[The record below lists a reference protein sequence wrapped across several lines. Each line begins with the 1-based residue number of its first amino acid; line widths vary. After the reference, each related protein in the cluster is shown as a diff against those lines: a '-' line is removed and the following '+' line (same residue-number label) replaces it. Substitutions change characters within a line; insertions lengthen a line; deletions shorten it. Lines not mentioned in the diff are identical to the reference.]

1 MNKIYIYLILSIIV
15 TLFIHSTSVRE
26 GLKGRKKKNKK
37 SDNEDDEPAAPVTAA
52 ATPVTAPVPVTA
64 SAPVTAPATAAPVQ
78 TTAPVTAAT
87 APVTAPVTTMQTT
100 SSATTAPVQTTATT
114 ATPATTENVKSILEN
129 ITPAILASLLKP
141 QVDEIK
147 QTQATIA
154 QTQEAIAQTQADLN
168 KNASKINN
176 QQNKINTDMNKMTSY
191 YKDLSLNMF
200 NQYTMYKTS
209 LANESNLGLSSIK
222 SSVQNAKTS
231 AEEAKKNADNARNY
245 ADKTQSI
252 HRDVFGKTT
261 SAVIKN
267 DLANAYEGF
276 SSKEGLGSIYDY
288 STANNNQNA
297 FELQK
302 TVVEKLNDFNTK
314 YAAYMKCQ
322 VTTCSV
328 NNITETTVQNAA
340 TALQDAIAELKSKYD
355 ETSYDIPSST
365 YDANHQAILDKANNI
380 LSTRAE
386 LDQKITNIMQPK
398 HELTRFYDSTIYTK
412 IVLSVLASSLAYF
425 IITER

>member
-37 SDNEDDEPAAPVTAA
+37 SDNEDDEPAAPVTAS
-52 ATPVTAPVPVTA
+52 ATAPVTASAPAPVTAAAPAPATAPVTVTASAPATVTA
-64 SAPVTAPATAAPVQ
+64 SAPVTAP
-78 TTAPVTAAT
+78 VTT
-87 APVTAPVTTMQTT
+87 APVTAPV
-100 SSATTAPVQTTATT
+100 
-114 ATPATTENVKSILEN
+114 PAQTTENVKSILEN
-129 ITPAILASLLKP
+129 ITPTIIASLLKP

-147 QTQATIA
+147 

-168 KNASKINN
+168 KNASQIYN

-288 STANNNQNA
+288 STNNNKNA

-322 VTTCSV
+322 ATTCSV
-328 NNITETTVQNAA
+328 NNITETTVQAAA
-340 TALQDAIAELKSKYD
+340 TELQNAIAELKTKYG
-355 ETSYDIPSST
+355 ESSSDISGET
-365 YDANHQAILDKANNI
+365 YDANHQAIMDKVNNI